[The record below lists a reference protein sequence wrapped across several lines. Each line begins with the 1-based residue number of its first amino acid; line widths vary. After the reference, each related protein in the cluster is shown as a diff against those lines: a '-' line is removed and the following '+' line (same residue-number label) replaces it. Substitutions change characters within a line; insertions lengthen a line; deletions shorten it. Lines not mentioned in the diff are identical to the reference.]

1 MTVVADTTPYAW
13 PFDGRI
19 DPAITALLITG
30 ADAATAASTPLDP
43 SVEANLAA
51 LRAGLAPAG
60 VLVVIVHHDL
70 VDTGGGH
77 GSRPSPDTPS
87 TPVSTG
93 DGDVVIVAAGHDGFY
108 GSRLDAALRRAGRTQ
123 LLVAGLGFETTVH
136 STLRRANDR
145 GYECLVIADAC
156 ACGDPSLR
164 AAAVSSIEM
173 SGGIFGAVG
182 RTSDVL
188 ATYLPLRP
196 SDLDPSDLAPSDLAP
211 SHLIEEQ
218 P

>member
-19 DPAITALLITG
+19 DPSIAALVITG
-30 ADAATAASTPLDP
+30 ADAATVAATPLDT
-43 SVEANLAA
+43 SVETNLAA

-60 VLVVIVHHDL
+60 VLVVVVHHDL
-70 VDTGGGH
+70 IDTGGGH
-77 GSRPSPDTPS
+77 GSRHSPDTPS
-87 TPVSTG
+87 TPVPT
-93 DGDVVIVAAGHDGFY
+93 DGAVVIAASGHDGFY
-108 GSRLDAALRRAGRTQ
+108 GSRLDAVLRRAGRTH

-145 GYECLVIADAC
+145 GYECLAIADAC

-188 ATYLPLRP
+188 ATYADLTR
-196 SDLDPSDLAPSDLAP
+196 SDLTRSDLT
-211 SHLIEEQ
+211 
-218 P
+218 

>member
-1 MTVVADTTPYAW
+1 MTVVAATTPYAW

-19 DPAITALLITG
+19 DPTITALVITG
-30 ADAATAASTPLDP
+30 ADTANAAVVPHDA
-43 SVEANLAA
+43 SVEANIEA
-51 LRAGLAPAG
+51 LRTDLASAG
-60 VLVVIVHHDL
+60 VLVVVVHHDL

-77 GSRPSPDTPS
+77 GGRPSTDAPS
-87 TPVSTG
+87 TPVPA
-93 DGDVVIVAAGHDGFY
+93 DDAVVIVAAGHDGFY
-108 GSRLDAALRRAGRTQ
+108 GSRLDAVLRRAGRTH

-188 ATYLPLRP
+188 VTYLPFIPPLIP
-196 SDLDPSDLAPSDLAP
+196 SDPT
-211 SHLIEEQ
+211 EEQ

>member
-19 DPAITALLITG
+19 EPAITALVITG
-30 ADAATAASTPLDP
+30 ADAASAAAVSLDP
-43 SVEANLAA
+43 SVERNLAA
-51 LRAGLAPAG
+51 LRARLASVG
-60 VLVVIVHHDL
+60 VLVVMVHHDL
-70 VDTGGGH
+70 VATGGGH
-77 GSRPSPDTPS
+77 AGRPSPVTPS
-87 TPVSTG
+87 TPMSAG
-93 DGDVVIVAAGHDGFY
+93 DDLVVVAAGHDGFY
-108 GSRLDAALRRAGRTQ
+108 GSRLDAVLRRGGRTH

-188 ATYLPLRP
+188 ATYATTIPVSP
-196 SDLDPSDLAPSDLAP
+196 PDLTQ
-211 SHLIEEQ
+211 EQ